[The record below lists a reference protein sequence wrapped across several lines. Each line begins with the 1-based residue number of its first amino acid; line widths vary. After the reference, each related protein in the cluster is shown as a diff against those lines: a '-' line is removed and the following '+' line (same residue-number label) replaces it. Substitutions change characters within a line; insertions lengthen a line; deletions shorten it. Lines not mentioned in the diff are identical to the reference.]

1 MPNSTPGAITGQLAE
16 YAATLSFAD
25 LPTDVVEHVK
35 RMTANMLAATLYG
48 AHTPGGRQV
57 EDVLTRLGGRPEATV
72 FGTGARLP
80 AAYAAAI
87 HASRA
92 FATMT
97 DDTHAAA
104 QIHSG
109 HATVIP
115 ALAIGEVLGLA
126 GADYITAVV
135 AANEIAIRIAH
146 SVGPE
151 QSATFNTFR
160 GGFWGELKCTFA
172 AAIATGRAAQLDT
185 GRLAAALGIAATSS
199 SGLLSTGY
207 GLPPQSTVCGS
218 VMAWDAGKAVM
229 LGMLAVDL
237 AQAGMTVAP
246 EALEGSQGWV
256 RTYTRG
262 HGRIES
268 LTDGLGTR
276 FDTRDIA
283 LKPHCMSHTSFAL
296 VAAAT
301 SLVLDHVIDLSDIAA
316 VTLRGPSYLPD
327 FLWRTEV
334 TCFEDAVCSTPFAV
348 AMGMFEPTTMTL
360 PDRVWARVGDQQ
372 MTALLRRFDFE
383 VDDSIPVSAGPL
395 AGAVRIT
402 LRDGR
407 AYEAQAD
414 TSCAGMYP
422 DHPFAQ
428 GDLERKLRGAADGL
442 LGATAAD
449 DLLVMIDGLEHIS
462 IRDLVRSLAGDVG
475 PTRPV
480 VWSGADTFTTQPL
493 VS

>member
-1 MPNSTPGAITGQLAE
+1 MPDTSPGMITGQLAE
-16 YAATLSFAD
+16 YAAALSFAD
-25 LPTDVVEHVK
+25 IPADVVEHVK
-35 RMTANMLAATLYG
+35 RMTANMIAATLYG
-48 AHTPGGRQV
+48 AHTAGGRQV
-57 EDVLTRLGGRPEATV
+57 EDVLVRLGGRPEATV
-72 FGTGARLP
+72 FGTATRLP
-80 AAYAAAI
+80 SAYAAAI

-97 DDTHAAA
+97 DDTHASA

-109 HATVIP
+109 HATVLP
-115 ALAIGEVLGLA
+115 ALGIGEVLDLA
-126 GADYITAVV
+126 GPDYITAVV
-135 AANEIAIRIAH
+135 AANEVAIRIAH

-172 AAIATGRAAQLDT
+172 AAIAAGRAAQLDA

-218 VMAWDAGKAVM
+218 VMAWDAGKAVL

-246 EALEGSQGWV
+246 EALEGTQGWV
-256 RTYTRG
+256 RTYTGG
-262 HGRIES
+262 HGSIES

-276 FDTRDIA
+276 FDTRAIA

-296 VAAAT
+296 VEAAT
-301 SLVLDHVIDLSDIAA
+301 SLVVDHNIDPSDIAA
-316 VTLRGPSYLPD
+316 VTLLGPSYLPD

-348 AMGMFEPTTMTL
+348 AMGVLEPATMTL
-360 PDRVWARVGDQQ
+360 PDRVWGRVGDDR
-372 MTALLRRFDFE
+372 MTALLRRFEFE

-402 LRDGR
+402 LLDGR
-407 AYEAQAD
+407 VYEARAD
-414 TSCAGMYP
+414 TTCSGMYP
-422 DHPFAQ
+422 DRPLTE
-428 GDLERKLRGAADGL
+428 GDLERKLRGSAEGL
-442 LGATAAD
+442 LGGTAAD
-449 DLLVMIDGLEHIS
+449 DLLAAIDGLEHVS
-462 IRDLVRSLAGDVG
+462 IPDLVRSLAGDAG
-475 PTRPV
+475 ASRPV
-480 VWSGADTFTTQPL
+480 VWS
-493 VS
+493 